1 MNLNTDHPKR
11 RIQTLRSALTF
22 FEQAEAASI
31 DQEVFRNAIV
41 KGYELAQETS
51 FQLLRKALRDYGYG
65 AQKLVASGVLGNCSR
80 HCPTSSI
87 PGVVPLATLVH
98 PCTADATPVKDLLRL
113 SATHGLM
120 TLEEVERW
128 FACRDNRNN
137 TAHDYGEGF
146 AKETLNLIPRFITD
160 VARLEAVLRER
171 YSEALGD
178 FG

>member
-1 MNLNTDHPKR
+1 MNLNTDHLKR
-11 RIQTLRSALTF
+11 RIQTLRSSLTF
-22 FEQAEAASI
+22 FLQAGPGSI

-51 FQLLRKALRDYGYG
+51 FKLLKKALRDYGYG
-65 AQKLVASGVLGNCSR
+65 AQKLVASGVL
-80 HCPTSSI
+80 
-87 PGVVPLATLVH
+87 PLATLVH

-128 FACRDNRNN
+128 FAYRDNRNN

-146 AKETLNLIPRFITD
+146 AKETLNLIPGFITD
-160 VARLEAVLRER
+160 VARLEAVLRVR
-171 YSEALGD
+171 YSEGKGNA
-178 FG
+178 